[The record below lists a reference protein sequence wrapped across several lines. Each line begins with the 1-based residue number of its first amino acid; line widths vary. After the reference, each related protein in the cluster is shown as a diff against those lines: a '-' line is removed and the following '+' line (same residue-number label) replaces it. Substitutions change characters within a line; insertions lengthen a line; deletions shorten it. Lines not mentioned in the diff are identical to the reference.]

1 MSETCASCLDFDVSD
16 IVKSDSSLKPKWLHE
31 HDYVLEFISINA
43 VSSPNRLPKN
53 CNVTTTVNL
62 GKAHAG
68 KKVLYWAAEEQRIAS
83 PIVNDAKR
91 AYNKFSNS
99 GITTVKHNGNATFK
113 LRCPQIYNT
122 IASNKTNKQSYFR
135 HMHFVVS
142 DKDKTKWESQIFTKL
157 IICKYGYEK
166 SMKLL
171 KNGFNI
177 FINALPGQYY
187 AKDHIPNSY
196 NLFHKDIKKM
206 SQNEV
211 FNWFKDVI
219 KLHYPKVHS
228 LLMTKKVK
236 INEVPIITY
245 CAHDKCNASQLAVEE
260 LLKKG
265 FVNVNEYSGGMRD
278 YRNKSRG
285 KQ

>member
-16 IVKSDSSLKPKWLHE
+16 IVKSDSSLKPKWLRE
-31 HDYVLEFISINA
+31 HNYVLEFISINSVA
-43 VSSPNRLPKN
+43 SPNRFPKN
-53 CNVTTTVNL
+53 SNVITRVDL
-62 GKAHAG
+62 GKLHSG
-68 KKVLYWAAEEQRIAS
+68 KKVLYWASEEKTTAT
-83 PIVNDAKR
+83 PIVNDAKA
-91 AYNKFSNS
+91 AYNGFSNS
-99 GITTVKHNGNATFK
+99 GVATVKRDGSVTFK
-113 LRCPQIYNT
+113 IRCPQIYNT
-122 IASNKTNKQSYFR
+122 IASNKKNKQSYFR

-142 DKDKTKWESQIFTKL
+142 DEDKTKWESQIFTKL

-177 FINALPGQYY
+177 FINALPSQYY

-196 NLFHKDIKKM
+196 NLFHKDVKKM
-206 SQNEV
+206 SQSELC
-211 FNWFKDVI
+211 NWFRDVV
-219 KLHYPKVHS
+219 KLHYPKLHA
-228 LLMTKKVK
+228 LLTTNKVK

-245 CAHDKCNASQLAVEE
+245 CAHEKCNASQLALEE

-278 YRNKSRG
+278 YRKKNKN
-285 KQ
+285 